1 MIYQTLSNENRLLYR
16 RLTIQNEKLDKIK
29 EILQGVNFFDIS
41 YLELYEKLSKICE
54 IMEV

>member
-29 EILQGVNFFDIS
+29 EILQGVNFFDIT